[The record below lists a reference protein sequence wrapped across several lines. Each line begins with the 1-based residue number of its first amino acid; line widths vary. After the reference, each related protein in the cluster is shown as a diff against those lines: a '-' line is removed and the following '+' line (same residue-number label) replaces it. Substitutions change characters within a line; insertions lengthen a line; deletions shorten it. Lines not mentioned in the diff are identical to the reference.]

1 MIVGAHPGYADR
13 AGFGRREQDL
23 PAATLT
29 DLICGQCALLTEIAR
44 ECQVDVAFL
53 KPHGALYNQAQR
65 DIVVAGAVI
74 RAAQILGLPLLGQPG
89 SVLEPLARESGV
101 RFIAEGFP
109 DRRYRDDGSLVPRT
123 QAGAV
128 LHTEAEIE
136 AQVLRLAGEA
146 RVATLCIH
154 GDDPR
159 AVRNAELVRGVLKRH
174 EISVKSFF
182 R

>member
-1 MIVGAHPGYADR
+1 MRPLDGNCSGMP
-13 AGFGRREQDL
+13 GRRCIFE
-23 PAATLT
+23 AA
-29 DLICGQCALLTEIAR
+29 R
-44 ECQVDVAFL
+44 R
-53 KPHGALYNQAQR
+53 LYNQAQR

-89 SVLEPLARESGV
+89 SVLEPLGESGV

-136 AQVLRLAGEA
+136 AQVLRLAGRPEWRHSA
-146 RVATLCIH
+146 FMATIRVQFAM
-154 GDDPR
+154 P
-159 AVRNAELVRGVLKRH
+159 NSFAE
-174 EISVKSFF
+174 S
-182 R
+182 